1 MQKLKHLRQFIEQ
14 IILLL
19 FIRLILSYQNK
30 IINQSYYILRNLMI
44 LKNLMITYL
53 KLLKLLIYKI
63 EFKISKKKK
72 FSIKKIIFNFY

>member
-1 MQKLKHLRQFIEQ
+1 MQKLKHLKQIIEQ

-30 IINQSYYILRNLMI
+30 IFNQSYYILRNLMI

-63 EFKISKKKK
+63 EYKIYLKKKI
-72 FSIKKIIFNFY
+72 FIKKIIFNFY